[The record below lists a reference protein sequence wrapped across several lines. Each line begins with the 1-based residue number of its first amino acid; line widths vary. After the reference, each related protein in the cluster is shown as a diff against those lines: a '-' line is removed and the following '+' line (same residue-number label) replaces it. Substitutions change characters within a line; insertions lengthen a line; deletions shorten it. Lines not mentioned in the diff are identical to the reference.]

1 MRVRALTYALRML
14 TYALTLLMREHKRN
28 CDALAA
34 LEGAFDV
41 R

>member
-1 MRVRALTYALRML
+1 ML
-14 TYALTLLMREHKRN
+14 TYALSLVIREHTRN

>member
-1 MRVRALTYALRML
+1 ML
-14 TYALTLLMREHKRN
+14 TYALSRVICEHTRN
-28 CDALAA
+28 CAALAA